1 MLKTLLTILLLAAP
15 SVPTF
20 AQQTPSW
27 EFFAGYSMQR
37 TNVRDYFKSTPII
50 YAVRNRYENL
60 DGWNFSITENMNK
73 RLGGTLELNGHY
85 KTVPFQ
91 GTNSAQQMHSIVYGP
106 RVSLRKSAFVPFVHI
121 LVGIAHAD
129 VRVKPTGPHLSD
141 NSLAIAAGAGLDV
154 NLWKGVAV
162 RVLQAE
168 FFHANA
174 MGSNQN
180 HYRAAAGIVFHVGKN
195 K

>member
-1 MLKTLLTILLLAAP
+1 MRKTLLTILLLAAP
-15 SVPTF
+15 SLPSF
-20 AQQTPSW
+20 AQTAAW
-27 EFFAGYSMQR
+27 EFFGGYSMQR

-50 YAVRNRYENL
+50 YAVHNRYENL
-60 DGWNFSITENMNK
+60 NGWNFSITENMNK
-73 RLGGTLELNGHY
+73 RFGGTLELNGHY

-91 GTNSAQQMHSIVYGP
+91 GINSSQKMHSIVYGP
-106 RVSLRKSAFVPFVHI
+106 RVSLRKSAFVPFVHL
-121 LVGIAHAD
+121 LVGIALAD

-141 NSLAIAAGAGLDV
+141 KSLAIAAGGGLDL
-154 NLWKGVAV
+154 NLWKGAAV

-174 MGSNQN
+174 LGSNQN
-180 HYRAAAGIVFHVGKN
+180 HYRASAGIVFHVGKE